1 MMENALE
8 TRRRT
13 IVKTLLWRITGIAW
27 EWISAYIVI
36 VFVATKYASAAVIAT
51 SIVIFYQST
60 RTVMYYGY
68 ERGWVNTEWGR
79 GGYTEGKIPL
89 RTKIAWIVGV
99 TLTTVAIFY
108 VFIFYPS

>member
-1 MMENALE
+1 MEAVFE

-13 IVKTLLWRITGIAW
+13 VVKTLLWRVTGVVW
-27 EWISAYIVI
+27 EWISAYVVI
-36 VFVATKYASAAVIAT
+36 FFVATKYLNAAVLAPL
-51 SIVIFYQST
+51 IVIFYQST

-68 ERGWVNTEWGR
+68 ERGWVRTEWGR
-79 GGYTEGKIPL
+79 GDQGEEKLPI

-108 VFIFYPS
+108 IFVFYPS